1 MADLDKLRDLGE
13 QVHPPS
19 FDSLVT
25 TARRR
30 GRRAAALTAAGVVI
44 ALVVGSQILSQG
56 GVARTTPPADAPTP
70 SPSPTE
76 PIYSPGVGEVMALP
90 RDTDRATMRQGRYAV
105 QVTSSL
111 SYELDVPDRW
121 IAISGRFLNSG
132 PGTSSIFFVS
142 QAPADDTW
150 LPRHPCR
157 DHSVTPVG
165 PDVADLA
172 TGLRQQ
178 PGLTV
183 TQPAAVTVDGYSGL
197 YLEVR
202 IPDRIDASRC
212 ADDIVHLFSIGRNGD
227 VRREEWQWEDGY
239 VGRWWILDVDG
250 KRIVVMPQC
259 DRDND
264 CTPHDIDTFTRM
276 AESITFTSD
285 E

>member
-13 QVHPPS
+13 QVRPPS

-30 GRRAAALTAAGVVI
+30 GRRAAALIAAGVVLT
-44 ALVVGSQILSQG
+44 LVVGSQVLSQG

-76 PIYSPGVGEVMALP
+76 PIYSPEVGEVMTLP
-90 RDTDRATMRQGRYAV
+90 RDTDRATMRQGRYTV

-142 QAPADDTW
+142 QAPAADTW
-150 LPRHPCR
+150 VPRHPCR

-165 PDVADLA
+165 PTVADLA
-172 TGLRQQ
+172 DGLRHQ
-178 PGLTV
+178 PVLQV
-183 TQPAAVTVDGYSGL
+183 SRPAPVTVDGYSGL
-197 YLEVR
+197 YLEVT
-202 IPDRIDASRC
+202 IPDDVDASRC
-212 ADDIVHLFSIGRNGD
+212 VDDIVHLFSLGKNADIL
-227 VRREEWQWEDGY
+227 REEWQWEAGY

-250 KRIVVMPQC
+250 QRIVVMPQC
-259 DRDND
+259 DSDND
-264 CTPHDIDTFTRM
+264 CTQHDLDVLTRM
-276 AESITFTSD
+276 AESITFTRD